1 MSRSVVSVSLLS
13 AALGL
18 ALLAVPAAAQSDYPN
33 RPVRIIVPATP
44 GGGSDLFARLVAQ
57 HLSSVLGQQFVVEN
71 KPGGGTLVGMDA
83 VLGAPH
89 DGYTLYLSPS
99 TTTSMHV
106 ARKSMP
112 YDVTKVFTPVT
123 QLVVLPQALIIHPS
137 VPAQSVAEFIALAKR
152 EPGQLSYGSAGI
164 GTAPHMAMELFKSMA
179 GIDVQHIPYRGVSQ
193 SVTDILGG
201 RVSGMILNVLIAKP
215 NVDTGKLR
223 ALGVTGLQRSEAMPE
238 VPTID
243 EAGVPKYE
251 ALQWFGILAPT
262 GTPPAVIDLLQT
274 KIAEGMKTPEMK
286 ARLATDGA
294 EAVASKP
301 AEFGALIK
309 AEIAKWTAVAKAAN
323 IQPEE

>member
-1 MSRSVVSVSLLS
+1 MSRRAMSLCLLP
-13 AALGL
+13 AVLGF
-18 ALLAVPAAAQSDYPN
+18 ALLAAPAAAQSDYPN

-57 HLSSVLGQQFVVEN
+57 HLSTVFGQQFVVEN
-71 KPGGGTLVGMDA
+71 KPGGGTLVGMDV
-83 VLGAPH
+83 VLNAPH

-106 ARKSMP
+106 ARKTMP
-112 YDVTKVFTPVT
+112 YDFAKVFTPVT
-123 QLVVLPQALIIHPS
+123 QLVVLPQALVIHPS

-152 EPGQLSYGSAGI
+152 EPGSLSYGSAGI

-179 GIDVQHIPYRGVSQ
+179 SINIQHIPYRGVSQ

-201 RVSGMILNVLIAKP
+201 RVSGMILNVLTAKP
-215 NVDTGKLR
+215 HVDGGAMR
-223 ALGVTGLQRSEAMPE
+223 ALGLTGLTRSEAMPT
-238 VPTID
+238 VPTIN

-251 ALQWFGILAPT
+251 ALQWFGILAPA
-262 GTPPAVIDLLQT
+262 GTPPAVVNLLQT

-301 AEFGALIK
+301 AEFGTLIK
-309 AEIAKWTAVAKAAN
+309 DEIAKWTAVAKAAN

>member
-1 MSRSVVSVSLLS
+1 MSRCVMSLLQ
-13 AALGL
+13 
-18 ALLAVPAAAQSDYPN
+18 ALLALGVLVAPAAAQSDYPN
-33 RPVRIIVPATP
+33 RTVRIVVPATP

-71 KPGGGTLVGMDA
+71 KPGGGTLVGMDV
-83 VLGAPH
+83 VLSAPP
-89 DGYTLYLSPS
+89 DGHTLYLSPS

-106 ARKSMP
+106 ARKTMP

-137 VPAQSVAEFIALAKR
+137 VPVKSVREYIELAKR
-152 EPGQLSYGSAGI
+152 EPGKLSYGSAGI

-179 GIDVQHIPYRGVSQ
+179 GINVQHIPYRGVSQ

-201 RVSGMILNVLIAKP
+201 RVSGMILNVLTAKP
-215 NVDTGKLR
+215 HVDAGKLR
-223 ALGVTGLQRSEAMPE
+223 ALGVTGLQRSEAMPD

-251 ALQWFGILAPT
+251 ALQWFGILAPA
-262 GTPPAVIDLLQT
+262 GTPPVVVNLLQM
-274 KIAEGMKTPEMK
+274 KIAEGFQTKEMK
-286 ARLATDGA
+286 ARLAADGA

-309 AEIAKWTAVAKAAN
+309 AEIGKWTAVAKAAN